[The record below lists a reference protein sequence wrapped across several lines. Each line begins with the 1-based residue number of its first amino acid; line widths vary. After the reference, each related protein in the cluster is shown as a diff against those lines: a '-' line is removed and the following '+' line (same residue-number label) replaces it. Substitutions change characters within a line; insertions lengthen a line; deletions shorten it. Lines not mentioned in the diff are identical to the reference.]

1 MALTLRFVARTDMGL
16 RRSSNQDSGYA
27 GPHLIAV
34 ADGMGGAAA
43 GDLASATAMNII
55 RTLDREVRDDDPQA
69 LLLQAVRDANR
80 RLGEIAAADPSV
92 EGMGTTLEA
101 MLWTG
106 EQFITAHIGDS
117 RTYLLRD
124 GELTQLSHDH
134 SFVQSLVDEGRI
146 TPEEARVH
154 PHRSLIQRVMIGRP
168 DNLPDIATVD
178 GRAGDR
184 YLLCSDGLT
193 DMVTDA
199 DIAPALGEP
208 DLDKAAERLI
218 ELALAGGGFDNVTVV
233 IGELVEDSSPSSGAA
248 SSHPGATDPEATAV
262 EGLNPVAQPQLVG
275 SAAQATRKREPGAQT
290 AATLPPPPDPE
301 ELRYSYVP
309 PERTRWLRYGFA
321 IAVVLLAAVIAAVA
335 VFQWTQRQYF
345 VGTDSGKVAIYRGVQ
360 ANVPL
365 IAVHSVDERT
375 DIDVSRLPNWQ
386 RSQVTE
392 GIEAMDRADAE
403 RTVAALRAL
412 LPATDDKRDRNAKE
426 ADKDDKDDKSPSSD
440 ASDGTPT
447 PAPSS

>member
-43 GDLASATAMNII
+43 GDLASATAMNIV
-55 RTLDREVRDDDPQA
+55 RTLDREVTDDDPQA

-106 EQFITAHIGDS
+106 EQFVTAHIGDS
-117 RTYLLRD
+117 RSYLLRD

-168 DNLPDIATVD
+168 DNDPDIATVD

-208 DLDKAAERLI
+208 NLEKAAERLI

-233 IGELVEDSSPSSGAA
+233 IAELVEDGAA
-248 SSHPGATDPEATAV
+248 DPDSSDPATSDLGTTRVDGLSAV
-262 EGLNPVAQPQLVG
+262 VAPQLVG
-275 SAAQATRKREPGAQT
+275 SAAQDTRKREPNAQT
-290 AATLPPPPDPE
+290 AATLAPPPDPE

-309 PERTRWLRYGFA
+309 PSRTRWLRYGLGVG
-321 IAVVLLAAVIAAVA
+321 VVLLAAVIAAVA
-335 VFQWTQRQYF
+335 VFQWTQRQYY
-345 VGTDSGKVAIYRGVQ
+345 VGTDSGKVAIFRGVQ

-375 DIDVSRLPNWQ
+375 DIDVSRLPDWQ
-386 RSQVTE
+386 RSQVAE

-412 LPATDDKRDRNAKE
+412 LPK
-426 ADKDDKDDKSPSSD
+426 KDDKPKKDKSSNTQEGDESDSSD
-440 ASDGTPT
+440 DSPT

>member
-1 MALTLRFVARTDMGL
+1 MALTLRFVARTDVGL

-27 GPHLIAV
+27 GSHLIAV

-43 GDLASATAMNII
+43 GDLASATAMNIV
-55 RTLDREVRDDDPQA
+55 RTLDREVGDDDPQA

-106 EQFITAHIGDS
+106 EKFVTAHIGDS
-117 RTYLLRD
+117 RTYRLRD

-168 DNLPDIATVD
+168 DNDPDIATVE

-208 DLDKAAERLI
+208 DLEKAAERLI

-233 IGELVEDSSPSSGAA
+233 IGELVEAGPASAAAA
-248 SSHPGATDPEATAV
+248 SSHPGATDPDATAV
-262 EGLNPVAQPQLVG
+262 EGLDPLAQPQLVG
-275 SAAQATRKREPGAQT
+275 SAAQATRKRDPGAQA
-290 AATLPPPPDPE
+290 AATLAPPPDPE

-309 PERTRWLRYGFA
+309 PERMRWLRYGLA
-321 IAVVLLAAVIAAVA
+321 IGAVLLAAVIAAVA
-335 VFQWTQRQYF
+335 IFQWTQRQYF
-345 VGTDSGKVAIYRGVQ
+345 VGTDGGKVAIYRGVQ

-365 IAVHSVDERT
+365 IAVHSVDQRT
-375 DIDVSRLPNWQ
+375 DIDVSQLPDWQ

-412 LPATDDKRDRNAKE
+412 LPTKDDKRDKDKKDKE
-426 ADKDDKDDKSPSSD
+426 DESPSPESTD
-440 ASDGTPT
+440 DSPTPT
-447 PAPSS
+447 PSP

>member
-1 MALTLRFVARTDMGL
+1 MGL

-43 GDLASATAMNII
+43 GDLASATAMNIV

-69 LLLQAVRDANR
+69 LLLQAVHDANR

-106 EQFITAHIGDS
+106 EQFVTAHIGDS

-168 DNLPDIATVD
+168 DNVPDIATVD

-208 DLDKAAERLI
+208 SLEKAAERLI

-233 IGELVEDSSPSSGAA
+233 IGELVEDGAPPDDPAGSDAA
-248 SSHPGATDPEATAV
+248 SSDLEATTVDRLSALA
-262 EGLNPVAQPQLVG
+262 EPQLVG

-290 AATLPPPPDPE
+290 AATLAPPPDPE

-309 PERTRWLRYGFA
+309 PESTRWLRYSFA

-335 VFQWTQRQYF
+335 VFQWTQRQYY

-360 ANVPL
+360 ADVPL

-375 DIDVSRLPNWQ
+375 DIDVARLPNWQ

-412 LPATDDKRDRNAKE
+412 LPPKDDKRDSDTKE
-426 ADKDDKDDKSPSSD
+426 GSKDDKDSKSPSSD
-440 ASDGTPT
+440 SSDDTPT
-447 PAPSS
+447 PTPSP